1 MHIGEEL
8 KVSIRFGHSL
18 IVPSYRSFF
27 AAAVFA
33 LAAAILIFAHVYP
46 RQLYRSV

>member
-33 LAAAILIFAHVYP
+33 LAAAILILAHFHSRP
-46 RQLYRSV
+46 I